1 MAKSETLAPDQS
13 RPALWGTITY
23 YCQRIVVNRLL
34 RALVVYVIGKWV
46 GKLQG
51 QGSLLHEQMPTLIED
66 GIIRLEEALSDAQ
79 CAEIISYLSDKPLY
93 GQGRYVGHPMPDKR
107 PDDLT
112 LGIHSVEDV
121 LDCPHVMELV
131 SSPKIV
137 QLAGDYLGCIP
148 SLTCL
153 GVQWS
158 YPTTSPGIAQKFHRD
173 SEGWKYLRFLVYL
186 TDVGEGC
193 GPHVYVRGSHKGS
206 LPFRMKFYQPA
217 EIEERYGSESLVKVM
232 GKRGTGIAADTCGVH
247 KGEAPTIRP
256 RLVLT
261 FTYAI
266 SRNALC
272 EYKPLHTRHSPH
284 LSNYINR
291 LFLR

>member
-1 MAKSETLAPDQS
+1 MAKSKTLVSEQC
-13 RPALWGTITY
+13 RPPLWGTIAY
-23 YCQRIVVNRLL
+23 YCQRIVVNRWL
-34 RALVVYVIGKWV
+34 RDLVIYAIGKWV
-46 GKLQG
+46 GQTRGLGTPQ
-51 QGSLLHEQMPTLIED
+51 HEQMPALLED
-66 GIIRLEEALSDAQ
+66 GIIRLDEALSETQ
-79 CAEIISYLSDKPLY
+79 CAEILSYLSDKPVY
-93 GQGRYVGHPMPDKR
+93 GQGPYLGHPLPDKR
-107 PDDLT
+107 PDDLMF
-112 LGIHSVEDV
+112 GIHLVEDV

-137 QLAGDYLGCIP
+137 QLASDYLGCVP

-158 YPTTSPGIAQKFHRD
+158 YPTASPGIAQKFHRD

-186 TDVGEGC
+186 TDVDEGC
-193 GPHVYVRGSHKGS
+193 GPHVYVKGSHKGS
-206 LPFRMKFYQPA
+206 LPFRMKFYQPG
-217 EIEERYGSESLVKVM
+217 EIVERYGSESLVKVM
-232 GKRGTGIAADTCGVH
+232 GKRGTGIAADTCGIH
-247 KGEAPTIRP
+247 KGEAPTLRP

-266 SRNALC
+266 SPNALC

-284 LSNYINR
+284 LSNYSNR